1 MECVD
6 SVKSQEFLMS
16 GPDSLHY
23 HLLSEAVYGFGQHL
37 LLRFDP
43 HRVGFLYIECH
54 SNPLPRGIWQR
65 LPLSTERSL
74 LNRSGKK
81 KAPFHPQFRAHVE
94 GKLFQCC
101 RLSTSLNTGVRGA
114 SLKTCLTVCV

>member
-16 GPDSLHY
+16 GPDSLRY
-23 HLLSEAVYGFGQHL
+23 HLLSEAVYGFGQYV

-81 KAPFHPQFRAHVE
+81 TSVQSSCKAISVLQAEHIIEHRCQRSFP
-94 GKLFQCC
+94 
-101 RLSTSLNTGVRGA
+101 
-114 SLKTCLTVCV
+114 

>member
-23 HLLSEAVYGFGQHL
+23 HLLSEVVYGFGQHL

-43 HRVGFLYIECH
+43 HRVGFLYIECNL
-54 SNPLPRGIWQR
+54 NPLPREIWRR

-81 KAPFHPQFRAHVE
+81 SSGSPSVQSSCRGKAISVLQAELEHRCQRSFP
-94 GKLFQCC
+94 
-101 RLSTSLNTGVRGA
+101 
-114 SLKTCLTVCV
+114 